1 MKISASL
8 MCADIFNL
16 EKDIKKLD
24 SAGIDLWHIDIMDGN
39 YVPNLALN
47 FVHIEKINQ
56 ISDTDIEVHVMAE
69 KPDRYIKK
77 IAQAGADYI
86 SVHLEAIK
94 FPNRILNLIKSHNI
108 KAGLA
113 INPGTGIEDIKYY
126 IDSLDYILIMT
137 VEPGFAGQKYIDN
150 VIPKIGE
157 LKNMI
162 DQYNKE
168 IEIIVDG
175 NINVE
180 NGLKSINAGANI
192 LVAGTSSVFKSSEI
206 DKNLVE
212 FKEELKVKSNV

>member
-16 EKDIKKLD
+16 EKDIRKLD
-24 SAGIDLWHIDIMDGN
+24 NAGIDLWHIDIMDGN
-39 YVPNLALN
+39 YVPNIALN
-47 FVHIEKINQ
+47 FDHIEKINQ
-56 ISDTDIEVHVMAE
+56 ISNTDIEVHVMAE
-69 KPDRYIKK
+69 KPDRYVKK
-77 IAQAGADYI
+77 LAQAGADYI

-94 FPNRILNLIKSHNI
+94 FPNRILNLIKSYNV

-113 INPGTGIEDIKYY
+113 INPGTGVENIKYY

-137 VEPGFAGQKYIDN
+137 VEPGFAGQKYIDT
-150 VIPKIGE
+150 VLPKIVE
-157 LKNMI
+157 LNKMI
-162 DQYNKE
+162 NQYNKE

-175 NINVE
+175 NIDVE

-192 LVAGTSSVFKSSEI
+192 LVAGTSSVFKNSEI

-212 FKEELKVKSNV
+212 FKEKLKVKSNV